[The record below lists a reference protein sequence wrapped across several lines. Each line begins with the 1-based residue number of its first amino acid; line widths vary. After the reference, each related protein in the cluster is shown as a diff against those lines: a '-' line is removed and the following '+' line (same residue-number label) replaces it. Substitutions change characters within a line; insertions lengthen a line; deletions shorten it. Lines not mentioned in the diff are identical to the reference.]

1 MAGLRD
7 VVRALAERP
16 GVTAVVVVSGD
27 GLTIDQAG
35 SGLDTDTVAALVP
48 AIVSN
53 AKRLGTSAGQGELGI
68 GAFEYAGSTA
78 VIATMGPDAILLV
91 FCKTGADIGQLL
103 FDLNTHRSALATLV

>member
-16 GVTAVVVVSGD
+16 GVTAVIVVSGD

-35 SGLDTDTVAALVP
+35 GELDTDTVAALVP

-53 AKRLGTSAGQGELGI
+53 AKRLGTSSSSQS
-68 GAFEYAGSTA
+68 STSCPSSRRQRH
-78 VIATMGPDAILLV
+78 I
-91 FCKTGADIGQLL
+91 
-103 FDLNTHRSALATLV
+103 S